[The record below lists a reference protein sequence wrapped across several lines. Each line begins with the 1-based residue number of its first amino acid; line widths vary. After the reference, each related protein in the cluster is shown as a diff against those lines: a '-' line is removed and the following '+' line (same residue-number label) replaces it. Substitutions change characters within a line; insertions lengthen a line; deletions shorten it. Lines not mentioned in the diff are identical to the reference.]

1 MAEAAAGQPILVVDD
16 DPNQRMLVKLRLEAE
31 GYRVR
36 EASDGEEAIESIR
49 EESPGVVLLDVMM
62 PKMDGYETS
71 KAIKSNPL
79 TAHIPI
85 IMLTAKGDVSDRVD
99 GLDKGADD
107 YLTKPFDPRE
117 LVARVRASMRV
128 KELQDQLKEMAIRDE
143 LTGLHNRRY
152 FDQAM
157 DSEVTRANRYG
168 RDLCC
173 LMIDVDHFK
182 RVNDTHGHDIGDA
195 ALATIARLLNQDM
208 RATDVVA
215 RYGGEEFVVLLPE
228 TELSGAAICA
238 ERVLDTV
245 RSHAFHEVEGLGQIT
260 VSVGVAALDLEGDE
274 TGEKLVD
281 HADAALYEAK
291 NGGRDRGMVATPEG
305 FKTPIEVI
313 SSDDKPTTGDRRA
326 VR

>member
-16 DPNQRMLVKLRLEAE
+16 DPNQRMLVRLRLEAE

-79 TAHIPI
+79 TEHIPV

-99 GLDKGADD
+99 GLDRGADD
-107 YLTKPFDPRE
+107 YLAKPFDPRE

-157 DSEVTRANRYG
+157 ESEVARANRYE

-182 RVNDTHGHDIGDA
+182 RVNDTHGHDVGDA
-195 ALATIARLLNQDM
+195 VLATIAQLLKRDM

-238 ERVLDTV
+238 ERLLDTV
-245 RSHAFHEVEGLGQIT
+245 RTHTFEEVEDLGQIT
-260 VSVGVAALDLEGDE
+260 VSVGAASLDLEGDE

-281 HADAALYEAK
+281 HADAALYAAK
-291 NGGRDRGMVATPEG
+291 HAGRDLGMVATSEG
-305 FKTPIEVI
+305 FKPPIEVI
-313 SSDDKPTTGDRRA
+313 SSEDEPTTGGRRA
-326 VR
+326 DS